1 MIEVQGLTKQ
11 YGPVTA
17 IRDVSFRVEPGEIV
31 GFLGPNGAGK
41 STTMRI
47 LSCFMPATG
56 GSARVAGYDVLTQ
69 SMEVRRRI
77 GDLPESVPLYT
88 DLRVAPYLDF
98 VAEVKGVARGER
110 RRRVADVMDRCL
122 IADVQNRLIGKLSKG
137 YRQRVGLAQ
146 ALVSDPEVLILDEPT
161 IGLDPR
167 QITEIRSL
175 IKALAGRHTVIL
187 STHILPEVSMV
198 CGGGVV
204 IINQGA
210 IVAQGSVDTLVEQ
223 FFPTA
228 RVEVEVVGPP
238 PVVRDMMRAIPGVV
252 SVHDEAVTDGAG
264 RYVVESARG
273 RDIRGEISRLAA
285 QQHWSLLELKRVGTT
300 LEEVFIRIVA
310 GEETAAE
317 AGEEAAP

>member
-1 MIEVQGLTKQ
+1 MIEAKNLSMC
-11 YGPVTA
+11 YGPTKA
-17 IRDVSFRVEPGEIV
+17 LNDVSFTVKDKEIV
-31 GFLGPNGAGK
+31 GLLGPNGAGK
-41 STTMRI
+41 STIMRLLTTFI
-47 LSCFMPATG
+47 YPTG
-56 GSARVAGYDVLTQ
+56 GTAIMGGHDVTSDPVAARRAIGY
-69 SMEVRRRI
+69 
-77 GDLPESVPLYT
+77 LPETPPLYMEM
-88 DLRVAPYLDF
+88 RVDEFLDF
-98 VAEVKGVARGER
+98 VGRARGLGGATLKAR
-110 RRRVADVMDRCL
+110 KDWT
-122 IADVQNRLIGKLSKG
+122 VQACGVSPVWKHTMHELSLG

-146 ALVSDPEVLILDEPT
+146 AILHDPAILILDEPT
-161 IGLDPR
+161 SGLDPL
-167 QITEIRSL
+167 QIIEIRNL
-175 IKALAGRHTVIL
+175 IRELAQTKTIL
-187 STHILPEVSMV
+187 FSTHILQEASAVSNRLL
-198 CGGGVV
+198 

-210 IVAQGSVDTLVEQ
+210 IVAQGPIDTLVEQ